1 MLVKLAK
8 KIAERL
14 GWMLVPIEEWTLW
27 AIRAEQAWTV
37 GERAQEVTR
46 SAERLVEENKQ
57 LRAAYDA
64 LLEEFEE
71 LAHG

>member
-14 GWMLVPIEEWTLW
+14 GWMLVPTEEWKRW
-27 AIRAEQAWTV
+27 AIRAEQAQAV
-37 GERAQEVTR
+37 RKHAQEVAY
-46 SAERLVEENKQ
+46 SAELLAKENEQ
-57 LRAAYDA
+57 LRIAYDA